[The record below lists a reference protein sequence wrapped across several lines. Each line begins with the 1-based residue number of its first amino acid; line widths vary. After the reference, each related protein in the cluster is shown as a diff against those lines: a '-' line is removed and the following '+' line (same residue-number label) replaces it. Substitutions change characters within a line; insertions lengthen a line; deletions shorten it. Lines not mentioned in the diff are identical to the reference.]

1 MSVRQDNLDRIQL
14 KNGEFLENVTARL
27 SDIVTPPT
35 LHDQVVYTEEFMGR
49 VEREDTVDSS
59 RRGHFAPERTKRL
72 GRFED
77 VVRRE
82 SCSLCSLFA
91 DIPKRFGFV
100 SDNVQSVLGLYP
112 FDLSFSWKENGG
124 QSFSTMA
131 SDDSISRMGR
141 NICTLNFAGLDF
153 ELLPVID
160 NGGTSWIGGRARIEQ
175 GVDAAQTRSWLQSCL
190 QGHGELC
197 NSPPWL
203 GHLPQIP
210 TLRMI
215 DVEQGCLVK
224 MQEQCPYVVLSY
236 VWGRDLQFKCTDSL
250 LLGLEMKFGLL
261 QHWEQIPRT
270 VQDAVNLVRLLGLRY
285 LWVDSLC
292 IVQDSQV
299 DMQDQFPKMGQ
310 IYGNALLTI
319 VAADG
324 DDASTGV
331 FNNSNTASRVGRQC
345 VRYSEDL
352 GLIICPPNLNT
363 VLKETGWATRGWTFQ
378 EALLSKRLLVFV
390 DQTVYF
396 SCRSTTWSEQRKALS
411 ETIPPPWTW
420 AEAPSPYAAKFE
432 RPLTEWSRIASSL
445 QVYYPNSQPW
455 FIASMWQ
462 SLVNEYSIRTLSYEL
477 DVLAAIA
484 GVQEVFGRIF
494 PQDILYG
501 MPLSVIQ
508 TALLWHPRTSLRRR
522 KDRKKNLL
530 PSWTWTAWIGEVDW
544 QYDLNFVRI
553 DVGSGI
559 DLPMSEDEALIQLA
573 ARESESQAS
582 SLRCS
587 TPQESAKGVRFWL
600 VDQAKK
606 STSEIARTSYESP
619 QFRDVSWPHYD
630 QKRSVSYH
638 RMMALRHDFAAEYE
652 RQTHE
657 HHYKLKHSVRKRSSN
672 TSRSRNIPDER
683 SNLSDCG
690 TSVPDSWKLLCI
702 RTQCRRFIVAPLEP
716 ETLEGMNI
724 ITSFNHWHSF
734 ECSEAGDCS
743 KEADDMRLYAVLD
756 QQQVCCGAVLLSTQY
771 YETLAVVEG
780 CGLFIVISG
789 PHYMAWLSSESDQF
803 DRERFDRAD
812 ADYFEVMMVS
822 VKGGFAERVGV
833 GRIYADA
840 WNWTDGKLEEYML
853 I

>member
-1 MSVRQDNLDRIQL
+1 MSVHQDNLDRIQL
-14 KNGEFLENVTARL
+14 KNGEFLENVTARFP
-27 SDIVTPPT
+27 DIVTPPT
-35 LHDQVVYTEEFMGR
+35 LHDQVVYTDEFMGQF
-49 VEREDTVDSS
+49 EKENTVDSS
-59 RRGHFAPERTKRL
+59 RREVFAPKRTKSL

-77 VVRRE
+77 IVRRE

-100 SDNVQSVLGLYP
+100 SDSVQSFLGSYP
-112 FDLSFSWKENGG
+112 CELSFSWKEDGG
-124 QSFSTMA
+124 QSFSTLA

-141 NICTLNFAGLDF
+141 NICMLNFAGLYF
-153 ELLPVID
+153 ELLPVTD
-160 NGGTSWIGGRARIEQ
+160 NRGGSSIGGRARIEQ
-175 GVDAAQTRSWLQSCL
+175 GVDAAQIRSWLQSCL
-190 QGHGELC
+190 QDHGELC

-203 GHLPQIP
+203 GHLPQLP

-215 DVEQGCLVK
+215 DVDQGCLVQ

-236 VWGRDLQFKCTDSL
+236 VWGCDLQFKCTNSL
-250 LLGLEMKFGLL
+250 LLSLEMKFGLVK
-261 QHWEQIPRT
+261 HWEQIPRT

-285 LWVDSLC
+285 LWVDSMC
-292 IVQDSQV
+292 IVQDSQA

-324 DDASTGV
+324 DDASTGL

-345 VRYSEDL
+345 VRYSKDL
-352 GLIICPPNLNT
+352 GLLICPPDLNT
-363 VLKETGWATRGWTFQ
+363 VLRETTWATRGWTFQ

-396 SCRSTTWSEQRKALS
+396 SCRSTTWSEQRKAHS
-411 ETIPPPWTW
+411 ETVPPPWTW
-420 AEAPSPYAAKFE
+420 AAAPSPYAAKFE

-445 QVYYPNSQPW
+445 QIHYPNLQPW
-455 FIASMWQ
+455 FVASMWQ
-462 SLVNEYSIRTLSYEL
+462 SLVNEYSTRTLSYEL

-501 MPLSVIQ
+501 MPLSIIQ

-522 KDRKKNLL
+522 KDGKKNLL

-544 QYDLNFVRI
+544 QYDLNLVRI

-573 ARESESQAS
+573 HRESESQAS
-582 SLRCS
+582 SLQCS
-587 TPQESAKGVRFWL
+587 KPQESAKGIRFWV
-600 VDQAKK
+600 VDQVEK
-606 STSEIARTSYESP
+606 SRSEIARPSYESP
-619 QFRDVSWPHYD
+619 EFRDASWPHYD

-638 RMMALRHDFAAEYE
+638 LMMALRHDFAAEYE

-657 HHYKLKHSVRKRSSN
+657 HHYKLKHSVRTRGSK

-702 RTQCRRFIVAPLEP
+702 RTQCRRFLVAPLES
-716 ETLEGMNI
+716 EALEGTNI
-724 ITSFNHWHSF
+724 ITSFKQWHSY
-734 ECSEAGDCS
+734 ECSDAGDCS
-743 KEADDMRLYAVLD
+743 EEADDMRLYVVLD
-756 QQQVCCGAVLLSTQY
+756 QQQMCCGAVLLSTQD
-771 YETLAVVEG
+771 YETLAVVDG
-780 CGLFIVISG
+780 CSLFIVISG
-789 PHYMAWLSSESDQF
+789 PHYMAWLSSEPDQF
-803 DRERFDRAD
+803 DRERFDRAN
-812 ADYFEVMMVS
+812 ADYFEVMMIS

-840 WNWTDGKLEEYML
+840 WNWTDGKLEEHTL